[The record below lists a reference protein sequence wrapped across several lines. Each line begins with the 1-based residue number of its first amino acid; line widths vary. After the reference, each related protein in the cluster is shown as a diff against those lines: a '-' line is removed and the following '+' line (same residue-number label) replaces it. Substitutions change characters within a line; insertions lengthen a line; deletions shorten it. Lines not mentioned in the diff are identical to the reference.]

1 MKDDSLFENEKE
13 VLKYSEIILEKYN
26 SAETIPKD
34 DYIRLKKNY
43 KKLFKQLKLLVR
55 MGDIQQNKLNKLN
68 EKLDIQ
74 NDLIKKTF
82 GRYLSDDIVDCILE
96 SPKGAALGGEKIV
109 VTILLTDIRGFTA
122 ITERES
128 AENIVG
134 MLNNYLEI
142 MTEIIFKYGGT
153 IDEIIGDSLLVI
165 FGAPVKSNDHADRA
179 VSCAVEMQNAMQEVN
194 KKNKESGFPEIEMG
208 IGVNTGELI
217 VGNIGSDK
225 RTKYAVVGSNVN
237 LTSRIESYTFGGQIF
252 ISESSLNT
260 CKSKLIID
268 SDFEVK
274 PKGVAK
280 PIKIFSLNG
289 IDGENKIYLK
299 KEITSLIELKHTIP
313 IILSSFDGKHET
325 DVFFNGEILKTNI
338 KEAILITNADLKKF
352 TNINISI
359 LDEKTH
365 NNNKS
370 IFGKIINKSKTGDNS
385 FEYTVHFTA
394 VPENFGE
401 IIKKYEK

>member
-1 MKDDSLFENEKE
+1 MRDDSLFENEEE
-13 VLKYSEIILEKYN
+13 VLKNSETILERYN
-26 SAETIPKD
+26 STETIPKD
-34 DYIRLKKNY
+34 DYIKLRKNY

-82 GRYLSDDIVDCILE
+82 GRYLSDDIVECILE
-96 SPKGAALGGEKIV
+96 SPEGAALGGEKIV

-134 MLNNYLEI
+134 MLNNYLGI

-179 VSCAVEMQNAMQEVN
+179 VSCAIDMQNAMATVN
-194 KKNKESGFPEIEMG
+194 KKNKDMGYPEIEMG

-237 LTSRIESYTFGGQIF
+237 LTSRIESYTVGGQIF
-252 ISESSLNT
+252 ISESTLNS
-260 CKSKLIID
+260 CKSGLIIN
-268 SDFEVK
+268 SDFEAR

-280 PIKIFSLNG
+280 PIKIFSLSG
-289 IDGENKIYLK
+289 IGGDNKIFLK
-299 KEITSLIELKHTIP
+299 KEINSLIELNRKIP
-313 IILSSFDGKHET
+313 IIFSSFDGKHET
-325 DVFFNGEILKTNI
+325 DIFYNGEILKSNI
-338 KEAILITNADLKKF
+338 KEAILITNADLKIF
-352 TNINISI
+352 TNISISI
-359 LDEKTH
+359 IDENTQ

-370 IFGKIINKSKTGDNS
+370 IFGKITNKSKIRGNS
-385 FEYTVHFTA
+385 FEYSVRFTA

-401 IIKKYEK
+401 IIGKYEK